1 MFSDHSGHSARRAIT
16 DPLVCS
22 VRSFFY
28 LLRAPSETD
37 GTVNV
42 AAELPG
48 NECGCC
54 RQHVCPV
61 PTDESAAKNTSQGS
75 SLGSRP
81 LWWEAHPTRDY
92 EVCMWREVSQSLS
105 GGCLEKKKEIKSTVS
120 GKIRIPQASSTV
132 LDTQQLHHTSFRP
145 HPQPGAGSAP
155 DHRPVFVT
163 CGRLQQSLGFSSKLK
178 SGCRQTAKH
187 VFWRIS

>member
-1 MFSDHSGHSARRAIT
+1 MFSDHSSHSARRAIT

-42 AAELPG
+42 AAKLPG

-54 RQHVCPV
+54 QQHVCPV

-81 LWWEAHPTRDY
+81 LSWEAPPPPEIMRCACG
-92 EVCMWREVSQSLS
+92 EKPARVCQVAAWMKKRNEKHGKWQNTDPASVLHRPGHTSAASHLTQTTPPARCWLSPLSLS
-105 GGCLEKKKEIKSTVS
+105 HAEGSNKASVS
-120 GKIRIPQASSTV
+120 ALS
-132 LDTQQLHHTSFRP
+132 
-145 HPQPGAGSAP
+145 
-155 DHRPVFVT
+155 
-163 CGRLQQSLGFSSKLK
+163 
-178 SGCRQTAKH
+178 
-187 VFWRIS
+187 